1 MIKDYYTITK
11 PGIVYGN
18 AITLLAGFLLAS
30 KGDIDYL
37 LLIASCTG
45 LSLVIASGCVFNNYI
60 DSDIDALMERTKKRV
75 MVTHVISPAYAL
87 VYGVVLGVFGFLI
100 LGFFTNSMTV
110 LAASVGFFVYVVV
123 YSLWIKRIS
132 THSSILGSISG
143 AIPPVVGY
151 LAVTGSF
158 DIAACV
164 LFLVLVAWQ
173 MTHSFA
179 IAIYRLRDYTRADI
193 MILPVK
199 KGVYKTKVQMLI
211 YAILFFVATGSL
223 YVFGY
228 AGLLYL
234 VSMVVSGVLWIGLC
248 VKGLLLAE
256 KDNEVWARKVFLFS
270 IILLLIFCVSI
281 GIESFTR

>member
-18 AITLLAGFLLAS
+18 AVTLLAGFLLAS
-30 KGDIDYL
+30 RGNIDYF
-37 LLIASCTG
+37 LLIASCAG
-45 LSLVIASGCVFNNYI
+45 LSLVIASGCVLNNYI
-60 DSDIDALMERTKKRV
+60 DSDIDALMDRTKRRAL
-75 MVTHVISPAYAL
+75 VTHVISPIQAL
-87 VYGVVLGVFGFLI
+87 IYGLVLGIFGFGA
-100 LGFFTNSMTV
+100 LGFFTNGVTV

-123 YSLWIKRIS
+123 YSLWVKRIS

-158 DIAACV
+158 DVAACI

-199 KGVYKTKVQMLI
+199 KGVYKTKIQMLI
-211 YAILFFVATGSL
+211 YAILFFVATCSL

-234 VSMVVSGVLWIGLC
+234 VSMVVAGGIWIGLC

-256 KDNEVWARKVFLFS
+256 KDNEAWARKVFLFS

>member
-1 MIKDYYTITK
+1 LIKDYYTITK

-37 LLIASCTG
+37 LLIASCMG
-45 LSLVIASGCVFNNYI
+45 LSLVIASGCVLNNYI
-60 DSDIDALMERTKKRV
+60 DSDIDALMERTKKRA
-75 MVTHVISPAYAL
+75 MVTHVISPTYAL

-110 LAASVGFFVYVVV
+110 LAASIGFFVYVVV

-199 KGVYKTKVQMLI
+199 KGVYKTKVQMLL

-248 VKGLLLAE
+248 VKGLLLGD
-256 KDNEVWARKVFLFS
+256 KDNEAWARKVFLFS

-281 GIESFTR
+281 GIESFIR